1 MKTFSLYRDFFEV
14 LDRKSFPAEKWE
26 PYRSLYYHPHREF
39 LRTYF
44 THFPLLNAQ
53 SLRQRVEAIKISD
66 YSTLRH
72 LVSTC
77 PPEKL
82 IKEAYIKCINIK
94 PPEEE
99 PDVYLFIGFFSPD
112 GFVMNYKKKPIIC
125 FGLERFKDF
134 GLLKN
139 LFAHEYAHFLL
150 SQGREEIPEEKRFQW
165 LIISEGVATY
175 LSQQAFPNR
184 KLSDHLLFTNDKLNW
199 CQKNESYIREKYFS
213 GKLTSQE
220 LINLYTLGDPNL
232 DIPPRAG
239 RYLGFQAV
247 KRYVNSRPEGGIQE
261 LLSDRNKALDMIR
274 PLLSLKRLF

>member
-1 MKTFSLYRDFFEV
+1 MIFSLFWDFFEL
-14 LDRKSFPAEKWE
+14 LDQKSFPVEKWKT
-26 PYRSLYYHPHREF
+26 YRSLYYHPHREF

-44 THFPLLNAQ
+44 THFPLLNTQ

-112 GFVMNYKKKPIIC
+112 GFVMNYKKKPVIC

-134 GLLKN
+134 ELLKI

-150 SQGREEIPEEKRFQW
+150 SQGKEEIPEEKRFQW
-165 LIISEGVATY
+165 LIISEGVAAY
-175 LSQQAFPNR
+175 LSQRAFPNR

-199 CQKNESYIREKYFS
+199 CQENESYIREKYFS
-213 GKLTSQE
+213 GKLTPQE
-220 LINLYTLGDPNL
+220 LINLYTLGDSNL
-232 DIPPRAG
+232 GILPRAG
-239 RYLGFQAV
+239 RYLGFQAL
-247 KRYVNSRPEGGIQE
+247 KRYVHLRTEGGIQE
-261 LLSDRNKALDMIR
+261 LLSDRNKALDMIL
-274 PLLSLKRLF
+274 PFLSLKRLF